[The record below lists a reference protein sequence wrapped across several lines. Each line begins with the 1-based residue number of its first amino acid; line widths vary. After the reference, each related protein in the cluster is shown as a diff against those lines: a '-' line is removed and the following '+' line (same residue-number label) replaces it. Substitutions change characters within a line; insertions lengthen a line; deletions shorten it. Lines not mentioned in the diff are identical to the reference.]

1 MAAAAPAVKLL
12 TLVVVRDRGARK
24 VLLGEKLRGFGA
36 GYFNGFGGKVEPGE
50 SVEEGA
56 HRELLE
62 EAGVTAPKGKVQHP
76 PFSLSLSPPS
86 LLPPAPHP
94 RPGRA
99 GWAFLPP
106 RRAATSL
113 TLAARHA
120 GLERVGWLKFNFD
133 DQPKQWH
140 VHVFTTDAWAGEP
153 AKSDEMSPVWFGED
167 ELPFAKMWADDPLWY
182 PLLLQGKKFVGECDF
197 ENTHDMVRHDVKVV
211 EGLPPISPPSA
222 P

>member
-12 TLVVVRDRGARK
+12 TLVVVRDRVARK
-24 VLLGEKLRGFGA
+24 VLLGEKLRGFGT

-62 EAGVTAPKGKVQHP
+62 EAGITAPKGKVGHP
-76 PFSLSLSPPS
+76 PPCFPSRHPPPPS
-86 LLPPAPHP
+86 RFPE
-94 RPGRA
+94 
-99 GWAFLPP
+99 GWGAFLPLH
-106 RRAATSL
+106 RGKDASL
-113 TLAARHA
+113 TLASTQRPCT

-140 VHVFTTDAWAGEP
+140 VHVFTTDVWEGEP
-153 AKSDEMSPVWFGED
+153 AKSDEMSPVWFEEN
-167 ELPFAKMWADDPLWY
+167 ELPFTKMWADDPLWY

-197 ENTHDMVRHDVKVV
+197 KNTHSMVRHDVKVV
-211 EGLPPISPPSA
+211 EGLPPIGP
-222 P
+222 